1 MQKERKGFLAE
12 YDRKTAWQKIDMV
25 SFHNLTVRFL
35 EATRRG
41 SGGPAGGGISQ
52 NVHTPAIFYPPTG
65 RKIVVSYMHSQEP
78 RAARPWPGTG
88 GEICHPRACSAAGRL
103 CILPPGCGGRQTTPR
118 PRVLKIKKKSARSW
132 YQLRA
137 DFFFIFNT
145 RGRGV
150 VCLPPQPGGSMH
162 RRPAAEQARGW
173 HISPPVPGHGLAARG
188 SWLCI

>member
-1 MQKERKGFLAE
+1 MAE
-12 YDRKTAWQKIDMV
+12 YDRKTARQKIDMV
-25 SFHNLTVRFL
+25 SFRNLAVEFL
-35 EATRRG
+35 EAHRRG

-52 NVHTPAIFYPPTG
+52 NVHTPAILYPPTG

-118 PRVLKIKKKSARSW
+118 PRVLNIKREKSARSW

-137 DFFFIFNT
+137 DLRTDQVLRRKASQSSVVRTAPAGAF
-145 RGRGV
+145 RGQ
-150 VCLPPQPGGSMH
+150 PP
-162 RRPAAEQARGW
+162 
-173 HISPPVPGHGLAARG
+173 LAAALGPR
-188 SWLCI
+188 